1 VKPEFSALLK
11 AGRDDRGDL
20 TDWVDFRGPAVMLI
34 PVLEM
39 ALDALRASAAVG
51 SLPEPSERDWP
62 FGSCGARLVGSDVA
76 SGPCVK
82 SSGHPP
88 EAAGGIKHRDASAFT
103 WWEKSRV
110 A

>member
-11 AGRDDRGDL
+11 AGRDERGDL

-39 ALDALRASAAVG
+39 ALDALRASAAIG
-51 SLPEPSERDWP
+51 SLPEAMAQDWP
-62 FGSCGARLVGSDVA
+62 FGSCGARMIGADTS

-82 SSGHPP
+82 PSGHPP
-88 EAAGGIKHRDASAFT
+88 EVGGGIQHRDSAAFA
-103 WWEKSRV
+103 WWEKPRV